1 MAVIW
6 LLSFGKIT
14 NRQKKL
20 ISNEFCFLF
29 CKVNFAPG
37 IWLLGLWKSVNV
49 SETNVSRND
58 CSGDYNQS
66 FVYMIIAQF
75 NYFIWP
81 FIVLCVLNML
91 LMLNIWKRGRKMNR
105 FRTNSQQLKT
115 KERTEDRQTLERP
128 SYQIQNPRNN
138 QIPNCS
144 SSCSKQ
150 QKTSHRFELIFKEKE
165 KNSLCK

>member
-1 MAVIW
+1 M
-6 LLSFGKIT
+6 
-14 NRQKKL
+14 

-29 CKVNFAPG
+29 YKVNFAPG
-37 IWLLGLWKSVNV
+37 IWLLGLWKSVNS

-91 LMLNIWKRGRKMNR
+91 LMLNIWKRGRKMSR
-105 FRTNSQQLKT
+105 FQTNSQQLKIT
-115 KERTEDRQTLERP
+115 KERTEDRQTLERY
-128 SYQIQNPRNN
+128 SVGQNQTKNPRNN
-138 QIPNCS
+138 QIQNYSPS
-144 SSCSKQ
+144 WLK
-150 QKTSHRFELIFKEKE
+150 QKTSHRFELILKEKE
-165 KNSLCK
+165 RKELLV